1 MCRLNPSSVKN
12 VNFSL
17 NELERVDKVIL
28 YHLEPKLITDDEDV
42 IRYRI
47 GKNAFRKLAEDAH
60 AVVFFGKT
68 AEITSQNRFLKSK
81 SARLKIQRVQFG

>member
-1 MCRLNPSSVKN
+1 MNPSSVKS

-17 NELERVDKVIL
+17 NELKRVDKVIL

-47 GKNAFRKLAEDAH
+47 EKMISE
-60 AVVFFGKT
+60 
-68 AEITSQNRFLKSK
+68 S
-81 SARLKIQRVQFG
+81 